1 MSICAERKISD
12 ANKQDMIYLTWKEC
26 IPTEFFK
33 YICEEENFIYLNGK
47 TVIYSKV
54 ADMLL
59 KFLETDSKNFVKVRD
74 NLYQFKTF
82 FNISVQLPIQTFNV
96 QPRSADLI
104 SRALS
109 MLRLINTKIKKIVS
123 RQEKIQK
130 NLPLRQKIR

>member
-1 MSICAERKISD
+1 MSVCAERKISD
-12 ANKQDMIYLTWKEC
+12 ANK
-26 IPTEFFK
+26 
-33 YICEEENFIYLNGK
+33 
-47 TVIYSKV
+47 
-54 ADMLL
+54 LL

-82 FNISVQLPIQTFNV
+82 FNMSVQLPIQTFNA

-104 SRALS
+104 SRALF